1 MTKPTKKLEA
11 LMKEPAFAVAMCALA
26 FVLIEGP
33 PEKKTVVPGLGGRRN
48 AAWRGRGSFGKGPF
62 GPQIGHK

>member
-1 MTKPTKKLEA
+1 MTKTSEQLDA

-33 PEKKTVVPGLGGRRN
+33 TERKVLVPELGDRRN
-48 AAWRGRGSFGKGPF
+48 AAWRGRGSFGTGSF